1 MENLGLAS
9 VLTES
14 GLLVGLRCVISFLI
28 FYISFSNFLL
38 LLALYNNWGRPIN
51 LKIGM
56 RGAEIEVA
64 QPPKAAHDAKGK
76 GAELEERSKPR

>member
-1 MENLGLAS
+1 MNDLPLTS
-9 VLTES
+9 VLTEN
-14 GLLVGLRCVISFLI
+14 GLLVGLKYILSFLV

-38 LLALYNNWGRPIN
+38 LLALRNNWGRPVN

-64 QPPKAAHDAKGK
+64 QPPKRDHDAKET
-76 GAELEERSKPR
+76 GAEKPKSR